1 MRRVAVLNS
10 YNLPEVSGRDTLRV
24 RTFVE
29 GLAAGGFREGED
41 FELVLV
47 DEEDRGR
54 MDAAVRRLLGL
65 GVDLFH
71 AIGTPNAVAAARA
84 TALVPIVY
92 YGAHPE
98 GIADTDCSAPNVT
111 GRVFALPFTGSYKN
125 FRFVRRFL
133 PRVRTVW
140 TPFYEGTVFVRPE
153 MLALHRAARDRAGRR
168 VWLSGSDGPV
178 GFRTLA
184 GLGYVV
190 GVEYRELVF
199 ADAGELASALE
210 EIDPALGMLMPYNES
225 FHCPGAVETI
235 VRASREMG
243 LPVVWN
249 NNAQIAAHGVLAGI
263 GADWVL
269 LGRQSGED
277 AARIL
282 AGTPPSELPRSL
294 HPNQVGWINLDVARR
309 LRLELDDEVLSYF
322 ERRVSGRTSE
332 LCM

>member
-10 YNLPEVSGRDTLRV
+10 YNLPEVAGRETLRV

-29 GLAAGGFREGED
+29 GLAAGGWREGED
-41 FELVLV
+41 YELALV

-54 MDAAVRRLLGL
+54 MDAEVRRLLDE
-65 GVDLFH
+65 GVDLIH

-84 TALVPIVY
+84 TSEVPIVY

-98 GIADTDCSAPNVT
+98 GIADDDCSAANVT
-111 GRVFALPFTGSYKN
+111 GRIFALPFTSSYKN

-140 TPFYEGTVFVRPE
+140 TPFYEGTVFVRPA
-153 MLALHRAARDRAGRR
+153 MRDLHRAARDRAGRR
-168 VWLSGSDGPV
+168 VWLSGSEGPV

-184 GLGYVV
+184 GLGYIV
-190 GVEYRELVF
+190 GIEYRELVF
-199 ADAGELASALE
+199 ADASELAGALA
-210 EIDPALGMLMPYNES
+210 EIDPAEGMLMPYNES

-249 NNAQIAAHGVLAGI
+249 NNAQIAARGVLAGI
-263 GADWVL
+263 AADWAL

-282 AGTPPSELPRSL
+282 DGTPPRALPRTL
-294 HPNQVGWINLDVARR
+294 HPNQVGWLNLDVARR

-322 ERRVSGRTSE
+322 ERRVSGPTRE
-332 LCM
+332 HCM